1 MNEQLQELI
10 PQNLIRTET
19 ALSRFPVHRIAKRGN
34 VSIEITSTK
43 PSGELKTKWEVSYN
57 SKYGQPGPLA
67 YKLDTLII
75 NRRIEEA
82 GKPVPKFIKLG
93 SLRDICEELD
103 YAESGKNTTGIKKA
117 LRQNASAFI
126 SAKITYT
133 ATDKTERTLEADF
146 TRYSIIFTGE
156 KFPNGSLADAVYLVL
171 NDIYM
176 QVLNSAQNRPL
187 DYDYLKELAPAPQRF
202 YEILSY
208 QIYAALKYG
217 HPHAKLSYS
226 DYCTYSTQTRYF
238 DWEHVRKQMHK
249 VHAPHL
255 RSGYIA
261 KVHFQE
267 ERNDEGVLDWMMY
280 YVPGL
285 KAKGEHT
292 AAKRKLRR
300 NRPVQLEL
308 LTAAPE
314 TYSAPAGAPATA
326 SNELTAEQEGFLQT
340 LTGRGVSETEA
351 RKLVTHRLDACRLK
365 VPALDYLPET
375 QGKTNRGGNVR
386 AFIERDEWKL
396 PDEYLDARA
405 KASEV
410 AKSQARRAAI
420 AACPLCDD
428 SGFRMV
434 KTATSSGAKKCSH
447 DAKIEA
453 GYPSP

>member
-1 MNEQLQELI
+1 L
-10 PQNLIRTET
+10 
-19 ALSRFPVHRIAKRGN
+19 AKRGN
-34 VSIEITSTK
+34 VTIEINETK
-43 PSGELKTKWEVSYN
+43 PNGELKTKWEVDYP
-57 SKYGQPGPLA
+57 KKLGQPGPLA

-93 SLRDICEELD
+93 SLRDICEELGIT
-103 YAESGKNTTGIKKA
+103 EGKNTMSIKKA
-117 LRQNASAFI
+117 LRQNAFAGI

-156 KFPNGSLADAVYLVL
+156 KFPDGGLADAVYLVL

-208 QIYAALKYG
+208 RIYAALKYG

-226 DYCTYSTQTRYF
+226 DFCTYSTQTRYF

-255 RSGYIA
+255 KSGYIA

-267 ERNDEGVLDWMMY
+267 ERNNEGVLDWTML
-280 YVPGL
+280 YVPGP

-292 AAKRKLRR
+292 AAKRKPRQKKK
-300 NRPVQLEL
+300 PVQQDLPLSVTQDNRAPIVATPAALPGEL
-308 LTAAPE
+308 TPEQERFLSTLTAK
-314 TYSAPAGAPATA
+314 
-326 SNELTAEQEGFLQT
+326 
-340 LTGRGVSETEA
+340 GVTEA
-351 RKLVTHRLDACRLK
+351 EARRLVTHRLDACRLK
-365 VPALDYLPET
+365 VPALDHLPET

-386 AFIERDEWKL
+386 AFIERDDWQL
-396 PDEYLDARA
+396 PPAYLEARA
-405 KASEV
+405 KAEEV
-410 AKSQARRAAI
+410 AKGQARRSAI
-420 AACPLCDD
+420 EACPLCDVT
-428 SGFRMV
+428 GFRRV
-434 KTATSSGAKKCSH
+434 TDGKTSGVKKCSH
-447 DAKIEA
+447 NPEIEA
-453 GYPSP
+453 GYPSL